1 MAAAAPCPICALHGS
16 TASRARYEIA
26 RGPHWL
32 LRHHPDPAPL
42 PGWLLLDARRH
53 LEGPLAFRPEEASG
67 WGGAVQAA
75 SRLVQ
80 QLTGCERVYAIAFGE
95 GAQHLHLHL
104 IPRHLQESASCAW
117 SVADLYRAVEQG
129 QRAPAAPAVV
139 AELVQ
144 RARLMLAETP
154 VAALQ
159 GDEAGTG
166 DGSSASSTLTDQ
178 PSGGGTMALL
188 ARRSPERINQ
198 ELWRRLDSRHGDSCV
213 AFGEADDALDT
224 DVDLLI
230 DRLHELAERPSP

>member
-1 MAAAAPCPICALHGS
+1 MAAAAACPICVLHGS
-16 TASRARYEIA
+16 TAARARYEIA

-42 PGWLLLDARRH
+42 PGWLQLDARRH
-53 LEGPLAFRPEEASG
+53 LEGPLAFSLEEASG

-129 QRAPAAPAVV
+129 LRPPAAPAVV

-144 RARLMLAETP
+144 RARLVLAETP

-159 GDEAGTG
+159 GDEAETG
-166 DGSSASSTLTDQ
+166 DGSASSTLTDQ

-198 ELWRRLDSRHGDSCV
+198 ELWRRLEGRDLQSAAALSGDDDSG
-213 AFGEADDALDT
+213 DT

-230 DRLHELAERPSP
+230 DRLHDLAERPAP

>member
-1 MAAAAPCPICALHGS
+1 MAAAAACPICVLHGS
-16 TASRARYEIA
+16 TAARARYEIA

-42 PGWLLLDARRH
+42 PGWLQLDARRH
-53 LEGPLAFRPEEASG
+53 LEGPLAFSLEEASG

-144 RARLMLAETP
+144 RARLVLAETP

-159 GDEAGTG
+159 GDEAETG
-166 DGSSASSTLTDQ
+166 DGSASSTLTDQ

-198 ELWRRLDSRHGDSCV
+198 ELWRRLEGRDLQSAAALSGDDDSW
-213 AFGEADDALDT
+213 DT

-230 DRLHELAERPSP
+230 DRLHDLAERPAP

>member
-1 MAAAAPCPICALHGS
+1 MAAAAACPICALHGS
-16 TASRARYEIA
+16 TAARARYEIA

-53 LEGPLAFRPEEASG
+53 LEGPLAFSAEEASG

-129 QRAPAAPAVV
+129 LRPAAPPEVV
-139 AELVQ
+139 AEVVQ
-144 RARLMLAETP
+144 RARLLLADAP
-154 VAALQ
+154 CAALM
-159 GDEAGTG
+159 G
-166 DGSSASSTLTDQ
+166 DGSPSLAGPSAAAVAE
-178 PSGGGTMALL
+178 PSGAGGTMALL

-198 ELWRRLDSRHGDSCV
+198 ELWRRLEGRDLPSAAALSGDDDSW
-213 AFGEADDALDT
+213 DT

-230 DRLHELAERPSP
+230 DRLHDLAERPAP